1 MGHLEVNPSRTP
13 EPLFGRHVVGIRIM
27 HAGELARRRI
37 FSLIPLSFRRFEA
50 SASVIRRADR
60 PPLRDM
66 QGATGVRRFL
76 VDCMEDQKIN
86 QNSELTQH
94 TVTAAPS
101 IGAFVQLKN
110 LHNQPELNGAVGNVI
125 GAQLADVSLWKFCN
139 GVLQSSPRT
148 CVACMWTALVMYSRQ
163 MHPRWWNGS
172 AMPSTTSCPT
182 SAITSRLASLDG

>member
-27 HAGELARRRI
+27 HAGELAPRRSFL

-125 GAQLADVSLWKFCN
+125 GAQTAGGRIPVE
-139 GVLQSSPRT
+139 VLQRRVAIKPENATTGATMYRSP
-148 CVACMWTALVMYSRQ
+148 
-163 MHPRWWNGS
+163 NK
-172 AMPSTTSCPT
+172 
-182 SAITSRLASLDG
+182 

>member
-1 MGHLEVNPSRTP
+1 
-13 EPLFGRHVVGIRIM
+13 M
-27 HAGELARRRI
+27 HAGELAPRDKEDSF
-37 FSLIPLSFRRFEA
+37 FSLIPSSFRRFEA

-66 QGATGVRRFL
+66 QGATEVRRFL

-86 QNSELTQH
+86 QNCELTQH

-125 GAQLADVSLWKFCN
+125 GAQTAGGRIPVE
-139 GVLQSSPRT
+139 VLQRRVAIKPENLRCVHVDRARNVLSPD
-148 CVACMWTALVMYSRQ
+148 APSLVERLGDAFDDIMPHIGHHLPPRVLGRL
-163 MHPRWWNGS
+163 MH
-172 AMPSTTSCPT
+172 
-182 SAITSRLASLDG
+182 